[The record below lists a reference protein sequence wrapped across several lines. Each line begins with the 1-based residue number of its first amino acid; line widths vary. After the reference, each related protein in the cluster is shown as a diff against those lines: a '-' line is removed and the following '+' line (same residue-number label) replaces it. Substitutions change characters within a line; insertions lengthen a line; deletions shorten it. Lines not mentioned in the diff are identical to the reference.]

1 MDFMMY
7 LKDSFVGSMSSV
19 LTMGAIIIP
28 LMVVMEILKDAK
40 VLEKLSDRLNPIA
53 KFFGMSNESVF
64 PLLIGTIFGLAYG
77 AGIIIDSAEE
87 GNLSKKDLYVLVIFL
102 LACHAV
108 FEDTLIFAAVGANLW
123 LLFTVRLVVAI
134 IISYFAA
141 KIIDKRQL
149 VKED

>member
-1 MDFMMY
+1 MNFMMY
-7 LKDSFVGSMSSV
+7 LKDSFIGSMSSV

-53 KFFGMSNESVF
+53 KFFGISNTSVF
-64 PLLIGTIFGLAYG
+64 PLLIGIIFGLAYG

-87 GNLSKKDLYVLVIFL
+87 DNLSNKDLYVLVIFL